1 MTLIYDFDGT
11 LTPYKDP
18 QLPILSQAGS
28 IAEFYSILKE
38 QDDFMHDYCPTLKKY
53 LNERGFSYNLE
64 NICYNANTIKLN
76 PGVLEFLSYFHNN
89 QDKQFIITASY
100 EEYIK
105 KTLVANFCDGIYG
118 TILDELQDE
127 VMMPE
132 KKIRV
137 IAELIEQYN
146 LNPEEII
153 YIGDGFTD
161 RFAFEYVKQRGGKSI
176 FVYDENDSKD
186 KQTLTNLQDL
196 KLIDVDFP
204 KDFNLNGPI
213 FSYITNLNKRI

>member
-38 QDDFMHDYCPTLKKY
+38 QDDLMTAYCPTLKKY

-100 EEYIK
+100 EEYVK
-105 KTLVANFCDGIYG
+105 KTPVAHFCDGIYG
-118 TILDELQDE
+118 TILDESQDE

-132 KKIRV
+132 KKIKV
-137 IAELIEQYN
+137 IAKLIEQYN

-153 YIGDGFTD
+153 YIGDGYTD
-161 RFAFEYVKQRGGKSI
+161 RFAFEYVKQKEGKAI
-176 FVYDENDSKD
+176 FIYDEFDPKE
-186 KQTLTNLQDL
+186 KQTLTNLQNL
-196 KLIDVDFP
+196 NLIDVAFP

-213 FSYITNLNKRI
+213 FSYVNSLNKRI